1 MATKEKQN
9 GIAQEIDIETAKR
22 IVKAAEE
29 KRAQEFL
36 KEYEELCKK
45 YGYQIVPNV
54 QMGVRK
60 I

>member
-1 MATKEKQN
+1 MTKIE
-9 GIAQEIDIETAKR
+9 EIDIETAQR